1 MCIKIACNLDGYRI
15 LDKKKQEKLEMI
27 KTNGLRDRINKRYQ

>member
-1 MCIKIACNLDGYRI
+1 MCMKIACNLDGYRI

-27 KTNGLRDRINKRYQ
+27 KNEWP

>member
-15 LDKKKQEKLEMI
+15 LDKKQEKLEMI
-27 KTNGLRDRINKRYQ
+27 KTDGLKDTIKKRYQ

>member
-1 MCIKIACNLDGYRI
+1 MCIKIACNLNGYRI

-27 KTNGLRDRINKRYQ
+27 KTDGLKDTIKKRYQ